1 MYAITKSPTWR
12 DRMLAPMFAPG
23 ATPLPFGQEVGRLT
37 LEHWI
42 PDLRPF
48 PLFRAAQLARLTA
61 PLLVLA
67 GEHDVL
73 FDCDA
78 TLAAARR
85 VIPNVVAE
93 RLDGCGHMFDVEHA
107 DAIRARTLA
116 FLRAG
121 VAQAAWISARR
132 FLARAR
138 GSAAR
143 SRAGSAP
150 SPPRC
155 DRAPVARHR
164 SSGRWRST

>member
-1 MYAITKSPTWR
+1 VWRARSIVAARAMYAITKSPTWR

-73 FDCDA
+73 FDDA

-121 VAQAAWISARR
+121 VAQAA
-132 FLARAR
+132 
-138 GSAAR
+138 
-143 SRAGSAP
+143 
-150 SPPRC
+150 
-155 DRAPVARHR
+155 
-164 SSGRWRST
+164 